1 MIRERWD
8 LPGTA
13 LLTGTFSLLLFAS
26 ANLAA
31 QGFHAASQPSDT
43 SPVAPASPTTP
54 PYAVEADA
62 DFDSSA
68 ADSDDRPVS
77 QAEKEAEWDK
87 GPDAW
92 KTIIYPIF
100 VWAPVL
106 GADIKLPE
114 IPSGPGG
121 GGGGGGGGG
130 IIPEGTTSG
139 NFNGAA
145 FAGAEVFKSKWS
157 MTANVLYA
165 GMSGDR
171 TSPHVHL
178 GLNIIFGGILV
189 GHQLLLDGLSLE
201 GGFRRM
207 ALNINATV
215 LDYPEVSRK
224 PGVWDPLIGATY
236 RRQLSKK
243 WRLIGHYDGG
253 GFGVGCDYDMVEGAR
268 ADWRFA
274 KHFGL
279 DMGLAAL
286 QFKISDTKSV
296 TVDNTVLRKTLTLS
310 QTTWGPQFGFGIYF

>member
-1 MIRERWD
+1 M
-8 LPGTA
+8 A
-13 LLTGTFSLLLFAS
+13 LLTGACSLLLLAS

-31 QGFHAASQPSDT
+31 QDFHAASQPDSTSKASDNAT
-43 SPVAPASPTTP
+43 LTAVPPEGAASE
-54 PYAVEADA
+54 AV
-62 DFDSSA
+62 FDSA
-68 ADSDDRPVS
+68 ADSDDQPV
-77 QAEKEAEWDK
+77 AREEKQAEWDK

-114 IPSGPGG
+114 IPSGPG

-171 TSPHVHL
+171 TSPHVHI
-178 GLNIIFGGILV
+178 GLNVIFGGILV

-224 PGVWDPLIGATY
+224 PGVWDPLVGATY

-243 WRLIGHYDGG
+243 WRLIGHFDGG
-253 GFGVGCDYDMVEGAR
+253 GFGVGCDYDMVEGVR
-268 ADWRFA
+268 ANWRFA

-279 DMGLAAL
+279 DMGGAAL

-296 TVDNTVLRKTLTLS
+296 TVDNTVLSKTLTLS

>member
-1 MIRERWD
+1 
-8 LPGTA
+8 
-13 LLTGTFSLLLFAS
+13 
-26 ANLAA
+26 
-31 QGFHAASQPSDT
+31 
-43 SPVAPASPTTP
+43 
-54 PYAVEADA
+54 
-62 DFDSSA
+62 
-68 ADSDDRPVS
+68 
-77 QAEKEAEWDK
+77 
-87 GPDAW
+87 
-92 KTIIYPIF
+92 
-100 VWAPVL
+100 
-106 GADIKLPE
+106 
-114 IPSGPGG
+114 
-121 GGGGGGGGG
+121 
-130 IIPEGTTSG
+130 
-139 NFNGAA
+139 
-145 FAGAEVFKSKWS
+145 

-178 GLNIIFGGILV
+178 GLNVIFGGILV
-189 GHQLLLDGLSLE
+189 GRQLLLDGLSLE

-207 ALNINATV
+207 ALHINATV

-243 WRLIGHYDGG
+243 WRLIGHFDGG

-296 TVDNTVLRKTLTLS
+296 TVGNTVLRKTLTLS

>member
-8 LPGTA
+8 LLGTA
-13 LLTGTFSLLLFAS
+13 LLVGACSLLLFTMPTKIA
-26 ANLAA
+26 AQDLLAA
-31 QGFHAASQPSDT
+31 SRPPEVSSMVPNSSTTSHDGVPGEAA
-43 SPVAPASPTTP
+43 
-54 PYAVEADA
+54 
-62 DFDSSA
+62 FDSA
-68 ADSDDRPVS
+68 APHSDDRPVS
-77 QAEKEAEWDK
+77 RADKQAEWDK

-106 GADIKLPE
+106 GADIKLPS

-121 GGGGGGGGG
+121 GGGGGGS

-178 GLNIIFGGILV
+178 GLNVIFGGILV
-189 GHQLLLDGLSLE
+189 GHQLLINGLSLE

-207 ALNINATV
+207 ALNINADV

-224 PGVWDPLIGATY
+224 PGVWDPLIGTTY

-243 WRLIGHYDGG
+243 WRLNGHFDGG
-253 GFGVGCDYDMVEGAR
+253 GFGVGCDYDMVEGGR
-268 ADWRFA
+268 FDWRFA

-296 TVDNTVLRKTLTLS
+296 TVDNAVLSKTLTLA
-310 QTTWGPQFGFGIYF
+310 QTTWGPEFGFGIYF

>member
-1 MIRERWD
+1 M
-8 LPGTA
+8 A
-13 LLTGTFSLLLFAS
+13 LLAGACSLLLFAS

-31 QGFHAASQPSDT
+31 QEFHAGSQPDSTSIASDN
-43 SPVAPASPTTP
+43 TTMAATLP
-54 PYAVEADA
+54 EAATAEA
-62 DFDSSA
+62 DFDASA
-68 ADSDDRPVS
+68 ADSDERPVS
-77 QAEKEAEWDK
+77 HEDKEAEWDK
-87 GPDAW
+87 GPNAW

-106 GADIKLPE
+106 GADVKLPE
-114 IPSGPGG
+114 IPSLP
-121 GGGGGGGGG
+121 GGGGGGGG

-171 TSPHVHL
+171 TSPHVHI
-178 GLNIIFGGILV
+178 GLNVIFGGILV
-189 GHQLLLDGLSLE
+189 GRQLLLDGLTLE

-243 WRLIGHYDGG
+243 WRLIGHFDGG

-268 ADWRFA
+268 ANWRFA

-296 TVDNTVLRKTLTLS
+296 TVDNAVLKKTLTLS